1 MWGKIDMHEFRKLA
15 FLPVGKSNT
24 KRSNRMLKYNFQ
36 LMMKAQSGSKIVC
49 KFINYISDKE

>member
-1 MWGKIDMHEFRKLA
+1 MHEFRKLA